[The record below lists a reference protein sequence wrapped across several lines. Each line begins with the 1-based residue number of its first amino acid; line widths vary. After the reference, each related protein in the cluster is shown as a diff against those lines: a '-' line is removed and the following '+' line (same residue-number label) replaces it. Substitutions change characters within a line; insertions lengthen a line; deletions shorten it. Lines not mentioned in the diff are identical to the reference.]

1 MGFRPE
7 VFFQA
12 FKSAGVLVEA
22 IYKPQ
27 FVTPVPFDAQ
37 WVRPEMLL
45 LGDGAQSVEYRIE
58 YQTADVPRLK
68 LGDEI
73 EVAGTLYTV
82 RAAPLTQGDGYFSQC
97 ELDKP

>member
-7 VFFQA
+7 VFFPAFKRAGMLAAALYKPGTPAEQA
-12 FKSAGVLVEA
+12 FDV
-22 IYKPQ
+22 
-27 FVTPVPFDAQ
+27 Q

-45 LGDGAQSVEYRIE
+45 LGDGAQSVDYRIE

-73 EVAGTLYTV
+73 AVAGALYTV
-82 RAAPLTQGDGYFSQC
+82 RAAPLVQGDGTFTQC